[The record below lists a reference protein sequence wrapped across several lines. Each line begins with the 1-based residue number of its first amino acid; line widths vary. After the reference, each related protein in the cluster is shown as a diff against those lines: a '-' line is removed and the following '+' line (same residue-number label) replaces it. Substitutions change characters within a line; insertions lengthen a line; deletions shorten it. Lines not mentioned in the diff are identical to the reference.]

1 MMLQP
6 TEPPSQG
13 YIIGILIGIVLN
25 LYIALGS
32 MNILVMLILP
42 IYEYGICFHLICI
55 FFDFFLQCV
64 IIFQIQVFYILG

>member
-1 MMLQP
+1 MLQP

-42 IYEYGICFHLICI
+42 IYEHSMCFHLFVLSSIS
-55 FFDFFLQCV
+55 FFSVL
-64 IIFQIQVFYILG
+64 